1 MSISHIISRFSQY
14 SAADRHLAQHR
25 LSLSTSCSAYQS
37 IKPSSLVVLFTGVE
51 IIHDCPRGYN
61 SRNPRLETGTPC
73 KRQSMQSLAT
83 RAVRAIWSHLPC
95 CVGPD
100 RSDFNALLR
109 GLDFVN
115 VGNRLVAPLL
125 FSLPPARVLPCWQA
139 GGVLSFCL
147 SARANCSSATSSRRL
162 SSWLILISLKN
173 NIIINSGRDK
183 LRELIAKICWVC
195 R

>member
-115 VGNRLVAPLL
+115 VGNRLVAPLC
-125 FSLPPARVLPCWQA
+125 SLCPLLAYCPAGRPEECCPSVSPPERTAHPPPHPDACPL
-139 GGVLSFCL
+139 GSF
-147 SARANCSSATSSRRL
+147 
-162 SSWLILISLKN
+162 
-173 NIIINSGRDK
+173 
-183 LRELIAKICWVC
+183 
-195 R
+195 